1 MNEWMNPW
9 WWILKSPLSGDLEQ
23 SIAPVTQW
31 WSPQLEFNIAG
42 DRQLEAKIIAE
53 IASYGS
59 QLGTL
64 TDAVLELA
72 DDRNSE
78 GLQKLRAL
86 AEKID
91 QEKREYRK
99 AEIDALKDTL
109 IRLKQEDPDGF
120 ASLIAELQPD

>member
-72 DDRNSE
+72 DDRDSE

-91 QEKREYRK
+91 QEKREYQK
-99 AEIDALKDTL
+99 AEVDALKDTL

>member
-72 DDRNSE
+72 DDRDSE
-78 GLQKLRAL
+78 VLQKLRAL